1 MQQLSEPLIF
11 AVLHRKQ
18 AVNAGV
24 TVAVLGMTWFFNQA
38 LLQYSMALIA
48 ALRSYSPNGLFSPSR
63 SILAFLCCL
72 IYGPKI
78 GPHKVYFALYDSG
91 FYSLFLKCF

>member
-18 AVNAGV
+18 AGNAGV

-72 IYGPKI
+72 MWSY
-78 GPHKVYFALYDSG
+78 ALCG
-91 FYSLFLKCF
+91 LLCCFMWSKNWAT

>member
-18 AVNAGV
+18 AGNAGV

-38 LLQYSMALIA
+38 LLHFNHGFNRCIK
-48 ALRSYSPNGLFSPSR
+48 
-63 SILAFLCCL
+63 ILLTKWTVL
-72 IYGPKI
+72 SKQ
-78 GPHKVYFALYDSG
+78 VNLG
-91 FYSLFLKCF
+91 FFVLPYLWSKNWAT

>member
-1 MQQLSEPLIF
+1 MQQLFEPLIF

-18 AVNAGV
+18 AGNAGV

-48 ALRSYSPNGLFSPSR
+48 ALRCYSPNGLFSPSR
-63 SILAFLCCL
+63 PILAF
-72 IYGPKI
+72 
-78 GPHKVYFALYDSG
+78 
-91 FYSLFLKCF
+91 FLLP